1 MALTKE
7 QFIADFKDMAL
18 KMYAA
23 PLEDLSS
30 QQLYQAL
37 ALLTRTYIAQP
48 WADTKKRYD
57 QEETKQ
63 VYYFSIEFLPGR
75 LLQSNLLNLGI
86 LDAVEAGLRAL
97 ELHPQ
102 KIFDAEADPGLG
114 NGGLGRLASAFM
126 DAMASVGM
134 AGNGNGIRYQYGLF
148 KQAFVNGYQV
158 ELPDDWMRN
167 GFPWETRKENRAVT
181 IKFGGWVELKPS
193 RSGNLRVI
201 YHQTDDVLAVPYDVA
216 MVGYHNGVVNN
227 LRLWSAEA
235 PINAGSRFTLEQKE
249 RINQITQILYPD
261 DSDNAGK
268 ELRLR
273 QEYFFTS
280 AGIQSIVRHYRR
292 THNSMAGFADR
303 VAIHINDT
311 HPAMAI
317 PELMRV
323 LMDDEHVS
331 WNEAWRITLKVMS
344 YTNHTLLSEA
354 LEVWPID
361 MFSGLLPRIYQI
373 VQEIDRR
380 FRLAFV
386 PQFGQAMIDRIA
398 PLGNGQVRMAYL
410 ATIGS
415 HAINGVAPIH
425 SELLKKDVLHD
436 LFQIFPERFNN
447 KTNGI
452 TPRRWIQI
460 GDRPLAHLLDKK
472 IGTTWRKNPLALR
485 KLHDFSDD
493 PQFLSDLNAAKA
505 ENKRALA
512 KYIDQTVHVKVD
524 PDAIFDVQIK
534 RLHAYKRQLLHVLG
548 ILDAYLALKRGEK
561 RPKRLHIFGA
571 KAAPSYVYAK
581 EIIKVMNA
589 VADMVNGDPEVS
601 PYLQVVFLPN
611 YGVTMAEKIIPA
623 ADISEQISTAGK
635 EASGTSNMKLM
646 SAGALT
652 LATLDGANIEIK
664 NAVGDDNIEI
674 FGLTE
679 DEIAG
684 YYRRGDYRAR
694 DFYEK
699 DPRLH
704 AVLDMLVNGQIP
716 GIETEGR
723 DIFNSLLT
731 YNDEYFVLA
740 DFESYL
746 AANAKLDAL
755 YQQPQA
761 WAKKALV
768 NIAESGRF
776 SADFT
781 VQRYGRDIWH
791 VVPQTPEDDGSGN

>member
-1 MALTKE
+1 
-7 QFIADFKDMAL
+7 
-18 KMYAA
+18 
-23 PLEDLSS
+23 
-30 QQLYQAL
+30 
-37 ALLTRTYIAQP
+37 
-48 WADTKKRYD
+48 
-57 QEETKQ
+57 
-63 VYYFSIEFLPGR
+63 
-75 LLQSNLLNLGI
+75 
-86 LDAVEAGLRAL
+86 
-97 ELHPQ
+97 
-102 KIFDAEADPGLG
+102 
-114 NGGLGRLASAFM
+114 
-126 DAMASVGM
+126 
-134 AGNGNGIRYQYGLF
+134 
-148 KQAFVNGYQV
+148 
-158 ELPDDWMRN
+158 
-167 GFPWETRKENRAVT
+167 
-181 IKFGGWVELKPS
+181 
-193 RSGNLRVI
+193 
-201 YHQTDDVLAVPYDVA
+201 
-216 MVGYHNGVVNN
+216 
-227 LRLWSAEA
+227 
-235 PINAGSRFTLEQKE
+235 
-249 RINQITQILYPD
+249 
-261 DSDNAGK
+261 
-268 ELRLR
+268 
-273 QEYFFTS
+273 
-280 AGIQSIVRHYRR
+280 
-292 THNSMAGFADR
+292 
-303 VAIHINDT
+303 
-311 HPAMAI
+311 
-317 PELMRV
+317 
-323 LMDDEHVS
+323 
-331 WNEAWRITLKVMS
+331 
-344 YTNHTLLSEA
+344 
-354 LEVWPID
+354 
-361 MFSGLLPRIYQI
+361 
-373 VQEIDRR
+373 
-380 FRLAFV
+380 
-386 PQFGQAMIDRIA
+386 MIDRIA

-436 LFQIFPERFNN
+436 LFEIFPERFNN

-493 PQFLSDLNAAKA
+493 PHFLSDLNAAKA

-781 VQRYGRDIWH
+781 VQRYGHDIWH
-791 VVPQTPEDDGSGN
+791 VVPQTPEDDGLGN